1 MTTQPLEMITEP
13 EKCTGCGVCRNLCPH
28 HAVRMETDAEGFL
41 SPVIDT
47 QLCTGC
53 GLCRKRC
60 PQNSPPELERAEVPA
75 AYACW
80 NLNDEQRSLSSSGGM
95 FTVYAEQVLDHGGIV
110 FGAGFDAGQNVLF
123 CAARTREELAPLRVS
138 KYVQAETG
146 EVYRRVKESL
156 DSGKE
161 VLFAGTP
168 CQVAALY
175 SFLEAD
181 PPNLLTCD
189 IICHGVPSPLFYRK
203 WLAWLEKIYGG
214 PIHSINM
221 RTKKWRTHYMG
232 LELEAGSPL
241 RRHILSW
248 RDKNVEYL
256 GWAFLTNLSLRNRC
270 FSCPYVKTPRM
281 GDLTLGDFWKLGE
294 LGDEE
299 GEKRKGISL
308 VLCSSEKGRSLFAAA
323 EKRARVIPR
332 EFAEAAAGN
341 STLREPTPQPAKRDA
356 FVRDTVALDYPSLL
370 RRYRKELGHTRWI
383 RWKVI
388 VKRYLKRLILHK

>member
-1 MTTQPLEMITEP
+1 
-13 EKCTGCGVCRNLCPH
+13 
-28 HAVRMETDAEGFL
+28 
-41 SPVIDT
+41 
-47 QLCTGC
+47 
-53 GLCRKRC
+53 
-60 PQNSPPELERAEVPA
+60 
-75 AYACW
+75 
-80 NLNDEQRSLSSSGGM
+80 
-95 FTVYAEQVLDHGGIV
+95 
-110 FGAGFDAGQNVLF
+110 
-123 CAARTREELAPLRVS
+123 
-138 KYVQAETG
+138 
-146 EVYRRVKESL
+146 
-156 DSGKE
+156 
-161 VLFAGTP
+161 
-168 CQVAALY
+168 
-175 SFLEAD
+175 
-181 PPNLLTCD
+181 
-189 IICHGVPSPLFYRK
+189 
-203 WLAWLEKIYGG
+203 
-214 PIHSINM
+214 
-221 RTKKWRTHYMG
+221 MG
-232 LELEAGSPL
+232 LELESSSPL